1 MKRKNSL
8 VESLYNERSINLLK
22 MAITQSQF
30 DDLASIQSQLI
41 QIGGQVQSITAQ
53 SNSLPT
59 SKPLIQSN
67 LKTIQASINTINRE
81 LGKQLMKK
89 PIR

>member
-8 VESLYNERSINLLK
+8 VESLYNERNINLLK

-30 DDLASIQSQLI
+30 DDLTSIQSQLI